1 MNRKSPPH
9 PKELLAVRW
18 ACLLCRQ
25 KGDFM
30 NFFNEDNF
38 LHQFFLFL
46 GKLIGLNLL
55 WMISSIPIITIGAST
70 TALYYCTLKLHKDK
84 DISTWNSFW
93 KSFRGNFLQ
102 STILWVLL
110 LAAALILWLERTAI
124 STMPEGI
131 RQIFTYIITAV
142 GIFLLFFSLYIFSVL
157 AAFENKI
164 SKLIGYGIYFIIR
177 QPAYAIA
184 IAAITCLPMYFTIAD
199 AELFPIYLFVWL
211 MCGFSLTAY
220 ANSWFLWRLYRPFF
234 EESKTGSFSP

>member
-84 DISTWNSFW
+84 DISTWKSFW

-142 GIFLLFFSLYIFSVL
+142 GICIFFLFWLLLKTRLLNSSVMGFTL
-157 AAFENKI
+157 SSVN
-164 SKLIGYGIYFIIR
+164 
-177 QPAYAIA
+177 
-184 IAAITCLPMYFTIAD
+184 LPMPLPLLLLPACLCI
-199 AELFPIYLFVWL
+199 LQSQMQNCFPSI
-211 MCGFSLTAY
+211 C
-220 ANSWFLWRLYRPFF
+220 LY
-234 EESKTGSFSP
+234 G